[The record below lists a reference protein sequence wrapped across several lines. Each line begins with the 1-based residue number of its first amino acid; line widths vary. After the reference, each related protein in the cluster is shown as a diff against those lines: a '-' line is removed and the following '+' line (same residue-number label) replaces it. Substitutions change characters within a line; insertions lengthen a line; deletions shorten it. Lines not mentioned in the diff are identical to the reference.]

1 MKPLTLIIVV
11 LAIITMWIGS
21 SATFVVDENQ
31 QVVIT
36 QFGRP
41 IGKAITSPGIYF
53 KTPFVQDVHVF
64 EKRFL
69 EWNGDRNQVPTKDKR
84 FIWVDCYARWR
95 ITDPLRFYQRVR
107 DERGAQSRLDDIID
121 GETRNAV
128 ANHDLLE
135 VVRSSNRESAVD
147 AEVVDVEEAGEGLEK
162 INRGRNEIMARILS
176 EVAMRT
182 EDLGIEVIDVRFK
195 QINYNEDVRPRVYE
209 RMTAERQRIAQKYRS
224 EGQGESARIRGE
236 KERELQRIES
246 EAFKTAEE
254 IRGRADARATGI
266 YAEAYNLD
274 PEFYRFLKTMESY
287 HKVLD
292 TDSTLVLSTDSEFFT
307 FLKSAKGAQ

>member
-1 MKPLTLIIVV
+1 MKIFGLIGVVVAIVG
-11 LAIITMWIGS
+11 LWALS
-21 SATFVVDENQ
+21 SAMFVVNENE
-31 QVVIT
+31 QVVTT

-41 IGKAITSPGIYF
+41 VGQAITEPGLYF
-53 KTPFVQDVHVF
+53 KVPFVQDNHVF

-84 FIWVDCYARWR
+84 FIWVDTYARWR

-135 VVRSSNRESAVD
+135 LVRSTNREPSVESEIESD
-147 AEVVDVEEAGEGLEK
+147 ELIVGLVDVE
-162 INRGRNEIMARILS
+162 RGRNEIMERMLS
-176 EVAMRT
+176 EVQKRT

-195 QINYNEDVRPRVYE
+195 QINYNEDVRQRVFE
-209 RMTAERQRIAQKYRS
+209 RMIAERQRIAQKYRS

-254 IRGRADARATGI
+254 IRGRADARAASI
-266 YAEAYNLD
+266 YAEAYSVD
-274 PEFYRFLKTMESY
+274 HEFYTFLRTMESY
-287 HKVLD
+287 KDVLKED
-292 TDSTLVLSTDSEFFT
+292 TTLILSTDSEYFR
-307 FLKSAKGAQ
+307 FLKQAR

>member
-1 MKPLTLIIVV
+1 MKAGGFVGLIVLIVGLWV
-11 LAIITMWIGS
+11 FS
-21 SATFVVDENQ
+21 SAAFVVSENQ

-41 IGKAITSPGIYF
+41 VGQAITEPGLYF
-53 KTPFVQDVHVF
+53 KTPFVQDIHVF

-84 FIWVDCYARWR
+84 FVWVDTYARWR

-135 VVRSSNRESAVD
+135 LVRSTNREPMVES
-147 AEVVDVEEAGEGLEK
+147 ELEHEDVSVGLEHV
-162 INRGRNEIMARILS
+162 NRGRNEIMNQMLA
-176 EVAMRT
+176 EVQKRT

-195 QINYNEDVRPRVYE
+195 HINYNEDVRLRVYE

-246 EAFKTAEE
+246 EAFRQAEE
-254 IRGRADARATGI
+254 IRGRADASAAAI
-266 YAEAYNLD
+266 YADTYSVD
-274 PEFYRFLKTMESY
+274 PEFYRFLRTMESY
-287 HKVLD
+287 KDVLKKD
-292 TDSTLVLSTDSEFFT
+292 TTLILSTDSEYFQY
-307 FLKSAKGAQ
+307 LKQAR